1 MKRQCTEWEKIFA
14 SDVTNNRLVPK
25 IFKLFMLLDIKKKQQ
40 QSQKMERKPEYTLF
54 QEDGQE
60 VHEKMLNIV
69 NHQRNAN

>member
-1 MKRQCTEWEKIFA
+1 
-14 SDVTNNRLVPK
+14 
-25 IFKLFMLLDIKKKQQ
+25 
-40 QSQKMERKPEYTLF
+40 MERKPEYTLF